1 MKQKAGLCSGDRQKK
16 SLLNDRNNRA
26 LHNWLVLIWMRK
38 ETMIRIRKNVS
49 GFIVFLSR
57 FITLF
62 SGSEEESNGE
72 SKTSM
77 E

>member
-1 MKQKAGLCSGDRQKK
+1 
-16 SLLNDRNNRA
+16 
-26 LHNWLVLIWMRK
+26 
-38 ETMIRIRKNVS
+38 MIRINKNVS

-62 SGSEEESNGE
+62 SGSEEVSNGE

>member
-1 MKQKAGLCSGDRQKK
+1 MFRRLARKI
-16 SLLNDRNNRA
+16 LLNDRNNRA

-38 ETMIRIRKNVS
+38 GDDDSYQQKCKRIHRL
-49 GFIVFLSR
+49 FISVYHS
-57 FITLF
+57 F
-62 SGSEEESNGE
+62 SGSEEVSNGE